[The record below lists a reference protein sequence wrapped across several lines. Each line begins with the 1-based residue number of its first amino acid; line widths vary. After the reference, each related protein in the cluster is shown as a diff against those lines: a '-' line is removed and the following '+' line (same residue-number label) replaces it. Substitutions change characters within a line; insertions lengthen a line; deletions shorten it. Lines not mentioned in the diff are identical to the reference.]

1 MSTTE
6 TAEIVT
12 TTQQEAGGWWRDNNG
27 RCLSADTAKQ
37 AIDAVC
43 EDLLVRAAAM
53 EQRAM
58 RDGLSKRAI
67 DRMQTTARELR
78 SVAYDL
84 ACVSV
89 RQSKGRRS
97 LHDPS

>member
-12 TTQQEAGGWWRDNNG
+12 TTQQKAKDWWRDHNG

-37 AIDAVC
+37 GIDTVC
-43 EDLLVRAAAM
+43 EDLLLRAAAM

-58 RDGLSKRAI
+58 RDGLSRREI

-89 RQSKGRRS
+89 RPITR
-97 LHDPS
+97 PEVAA